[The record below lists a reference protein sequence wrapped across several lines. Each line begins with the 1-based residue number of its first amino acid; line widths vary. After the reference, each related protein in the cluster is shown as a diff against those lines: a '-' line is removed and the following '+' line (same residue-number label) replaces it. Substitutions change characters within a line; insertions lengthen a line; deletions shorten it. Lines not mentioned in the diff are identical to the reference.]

1 MRGAAVR
8 TATLLALAATIAGPP
23 AQSQTLGSVNVGPF
37 KSQKVCSLYAD
48 YWGDWLVE
56 ECHNNF
62 AALRAR
68 VRSALTESGRLGVT
82 MAPGRYSVTGTVT
95 EVGVQ
100 STSGGGATYAVGGNR
115 AFAGL
120 DVKMVDT
127 RTGRLVWGGTVTR
140 SVDAGSYIN
149 AGAGGAASGMG
160 PQAIYTSLQR
170 ELALAA
176 ARGIAFHIDPLRVAA
191 VDGGSVRVNYGGP
204 LLELGDQLDVVGGD
218 GRPIRYR
225 VTSASGD
232 GAWAKAESAG
242 LQPTPGAS
250 VTYIEKESGAANARR
265 VERVELP

>member
-1 MRGAAVR
+1 MRAAAR
-8 TATLLALAATIAGPP
+8 LAALLTLAGALAAAP
-23 AQSQTLGSVNVGPF
+23 AQSQTLGSVSVGPF

-48 YWGDWLVE
+48 YWGDWLVM

-62 AALRAR
+62 AALRDR
-68 VRSALTESGRLGVT
+68 VRSALAEPGRFGVT
-82 MAPGRYSVTGTVT
+82 MASGRYSVTGTVT

-100 STSGGGATYAVGGNR
+100 STSGGGATYAVGGSR

-120 DVKMVDT
+120 DVKLVDT

-149 AGAGGAASGMG
+149 AGGGGAASSAG

-176 ARGIAFHIDPLRVAA
+176 ARGIAFHIDPLRVVA
-191 VDGGSVRVNYGGP
+191 VDGGSVRINYGGP
-204 LLELGDQLDVVGGD
+204 LLELGDELNVVGGD

-232 GAWAKAESAG
+232 GAWAKAETTG
-242 LQPTPGAS
+242 LQPAPGS
-250 VTYIEKESGAANARR
+250 PVTFIEKDSAAANARHI
-265 VERVELP
+265 ERVELP